1 MTDDLPD
8 RAIAATGGRQLWNR
22 LCGLRIDISIG
33 GPIWTMKG
41 WPPEQTVDQILG
53 ADTANEHIVF
63 TPFTR
68 PDSQMVFDTAA
79 DAVTTQTLD
88 AQQCKRCR
96 PRGPGLGECCATVI
110 GTQHIWGNFFGYAC
124 WNDFVTPFLFT
135 YPSVAAR
142 QTEPG
147 PLPPGSQTVSAPIE
161 FINRAS
167 FARDPLV
174 AGALCHEGQPGP
186 SLSGRVAR

>member
-1 MTDDLPD
+1 VTDDLPD

-96 PRGPGLGECCATVI
+96 PRGPGTTGMLRNSDWDAAHLG
-110 GTQHIWGNFFGYAC
+110 QLIWLHVLERLRHPVPVHLPQCGG
-124 WNDFVTPFLFT
+124 
-135 YPSVAAR
+135 PS
-142 QTEPG
+142 
-147 PLPPGSQTVSAPIE
+147 
-161 FINRAS
+161 NRARP
-167 FARDPLV
+167 A
-174 AGALCHEGQPGP
+174 ATG
-186 SLSGRVAR
+186 